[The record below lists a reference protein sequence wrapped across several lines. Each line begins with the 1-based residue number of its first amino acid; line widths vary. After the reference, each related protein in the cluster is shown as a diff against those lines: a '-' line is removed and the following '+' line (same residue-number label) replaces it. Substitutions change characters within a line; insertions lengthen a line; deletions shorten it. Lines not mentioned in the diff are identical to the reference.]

1 MKFTWIPYYQE
12 FAEKLLQYETNRG
25 ALLKL
30 IYDNGNELK
39 ADYLHDEKGR
49 NDLLK
54 DIDPFTV
61 FGLFNRR
68 IKRQNRINTTVLF
81 KRLLG
86 ISAPAPTNFTG
97 IPILNNQKSHF
108 FGFRNRRGIDDIQN
122 LWNLFRKV
130 VKGEDF
136 SNEFNKVRKQFI
148 ININMTMGLYWI
160 QPEEFLAFDSS
171 NKRYL

>member
-12 FAEKLLQYETNRG
+12 FAKKLLQYETNRG

-68 IKRQNRINTTVLF
+68 IKRQNR
-81 KRLLG
+81 
-86 ISAPAPTNFTG
+86 
-97 IPILNNQKSHF
+97 NQYYS
-108 FGFRNRRGIDDIQN
+108 
-122 LWNLFRKV
+122 
-130 VKGEDF
+130 
-136 SNEFNKVRKQFI
+136 I
-148 ININMTMGLYWI
+148 I
-160 QPEEFLAFDSS
+160 
-171 NKRYL
+171 

>member
-54 DIDPFTV
+54 DIDPFTTRV
-61 FGLFNRR
+61 RD
-68 IKRQNRINTTVLF
+68 K
-81 KRLLG
+81 KRLEKVG
-86 ISAPAPTNFTG
+86 
-97 IPILNNQKSHF
+97 
-108 FGFRNRRGIDDIQN
+108 N
-122 LWNLFRKV
+122 L
-130 VKGEDF
+130 VKN
-136 SNEFNKVRKQFI
+136 SY
-148 ININMTMGLYWI
+148 LY
-160 QPEEFLAFDSS
+160 
-171 NKRYL
+171 R